1 MMVEKNGKTVAW
13 FSAGVSSAVATKLMI
28 SEIDEI
34 IYTHIED
41 QHEDTMRFVK
51 DCEQWFGKE
60 IQILQSEYRTVE
72 NVVDSTRY
80 VNGPAGA
87 ACTRILKKRVRQDW
101 EKTQDLFN
109 LTYVWGMDLKEAHR
123 AERVRQAMPEQ
134 THEFPLIDKSISK
147 EHAHRILKASGIAR
161 PAPYEM
167 GLHNNNCWGCL
178 KGGMGYWNLIRVL
191 TPSKF
196 WERAAME
203 RRVGR
208 SIINGVFL
216 DELDPE
222 AGRHAGPIVDDCG
235 IFCELEAL
243 S

>member
-1 MMVEKNGKTVAW
+1 MVAKNGKTVAW
-13 FSAGVSSAVATKLMI
+13 FSAGVSSAVATKLI
-28 SEIDEI
+28 INEIDEI
-34 IYTHIED
+34 IYTHIDD

-60 IQILQSEYRTVE
+60 IQIHQSDYRTVE

-101 EKTQDLFN
+101 EKTQDIFN
-109 LTYVWGMDLKEAHR
+109 LTYVWGLDCNEAHR
-123 AERVRQAMPEQ
+123 AERIRQAMPEQ
-134 THEFPLIDKSISK
+134 THRFTLIEQSISK
-147 EHAHRILKASGIAR
+147 EHAHQILKASGIAR
-161 PAPYEM
+161 PATYDL
-167 GLHNNNCWGCL
+167 GLHNNNCLGCL
-178 KGGMGYWNLIRVL
+178 KGGKGYFNWIRRNMPTVF
-191 TPSKF
+191 TK
-196 WERAAME
+196 RAEME
-203 RRVGR
+203 RRIGR

-222 AGRHAGPIVDDCG
+222 AGRHDAPIVDDCG
-235 IFCELEAL
+235 IFCELEKL